1 MNFVRTRP
9 MMKALTACSRG
20 TLSLNAMN
28 PADNDGAPTEVERLI
43 DAARDGDAEALG
55 HLLTSY
61 RRYLVFLARTGLHH
75 HMRGKA
81 DPSDIA
87 QEVCLAAHGNIEDFR
102 GESAEEF
109 AGWLRGILTNTLAMH
124 VRKFLGTAKRDPRL
138 EQQLNQNFAS
148 ATGFLQSQIAGNVT
162 SPSQHFARNEA
173 FLQLAGAL
181 EGLPKDYR
189 QVIVL
194 RHVEGLSF
202 AEVAKAMGRSVDSV
216 EKLWV
221 RGLAKLKTSMGES

>member
-1 MNFVRTRP
+1 MNE
-9 MMKALTACSRG
+9 
-20 TLSLNAMN
+20 LSQ
-28 PADNDGAPTEVERLI
+28 ADDLGPPTPVERLI
-43 DAARDGDAEALG
+43 DAARQGDGEALG
-55 HLLTSY
+55 ELLSNY
-61 RRYLVFLARTGLHH
+61 RRYLVFLARSGLHH
-75 HMRGKA
+75 HMQGKA

-102 GESAEEF
+102 GQTAEEF

-124 VRKFLGTAKRDPRL
+124 VRKYLGTAKRNPRL
-138 EQQLNQNFAS
+138 EQQLNQSLAS
-148 ATGFLQSQIAGNVT
+148 ASSFLQSQIAGDVT

-173 FLQLAGAL
+173 FLQLAAAL
-181 EGLPKDYR
+181 EGLPDDYR

-202 AEVAKAMGRSVDSV
+202 AEVAIAMGRSVDSV

-221 RGLAKLKTSMGES
+221 RGLAKLRSTMGEA